1 MSLYRF
7 QHFKLAPGDPW
18 WQQIAHQAYVSRQ
31 PLFCACVS
39 PGIEAPMV
47 LVQAHGTYV
56 AKPIPLTGPRHASSC
71 DHYRQPDALS
81 GRSEIAGAIRED
93 VQANKTYLSLD
104 ISLRERASGAAPSP
118 FDDAADMVEGEPEK
132 LTLKA
137 LLHYLFDEA
146 GLTRWTP
153 KMHGKR
159 IWGSVSRALCNAAA
173 NKIAKRQ
180 PLLDN
185 LYIPE
190 PFFPDQANRI
200 RQRRAKK
207 LRRLKEPD
215 SRMLIISEWR
225 CLESTH
231 LGSMLKR
238 ARDPT
243 CC

>member
-1 MSLYRF
+1 LISFTFGPFVAIALPLPF
-7 QHFKLAPGDPW
+7 PNFKLAPCDPW
-18 WQQIAHQAYVSRQ
+18 WQQIARRAYVSRH
-31 PLFCACVS
+31 PLFCACMS

-81 GRSEIAGAIRED
+81 GRGEVAG
-93 VQANKTYLSLD
+93 T
-104 ISLRERASGAAPSP
+104 
-118 FDDAADMVEGEPEK
+118 
-132 LTLKA
+132 
-137 LLHYLFDEA
+137 
-146 GLTRWTP
+146 
-153 KMHGKR
+153 
-159 IWGSVSRALCNAAA
+159 
-173 NKIAKRQ
+173 
-180 PLLDN
+180 
-185 LYIPE
+185 E
-190 PFFPDQANRI
+190 PFFPIRPTASRI